1 METSTEELQSTNE
14 ELTAINEE
22 LNTRNQELKEVSEYA
37 QAIIESMHESLITM
51 SPDLRIRKANK
62 YFYDTFRVKPAQTEG
77 YYLYELGNG
86 QWEIPELQK
95 NLKLLQNS
103 NQQFANFEV
112 DHDFPGI
119 GRRSMLLDA
128 QKFTLKDR
136 KEESILLSIRDI
148 TTRKQI
154 ENSVRESEER
164 LQLLIQNTYDI
175 ITILSKEGDILY
187 ESNSV
192 ERILGYKPTERTGK
206 NIFKVPIVH
215 PDDIKQKEAA
225 FEKAVASSSEIV
237 KAEFRLRH
245 KDGSYKDIEAVYV
258 NLIHDSQIAGIVA
271 NYHDVADQRKVERQ
285 REEFVSIASHELK
298 TPVTSMK
305 GYIQILRDMFSVA
318 DDSMSADLM
327 EKLDYQVDR
336 LSNLIKD
343 LLDVT
348 MIREGKLEFRKT
360 DFDID
365 QLIHEVVTEMQLTTK
380 KHLIVA
386 DLKAGKKI
394 NADRERIGQ
403 VLSNLISNAVKYSP
417 DADKIIITSSS
428 NGENVAVSVQD
439 FGIGIRPDMQ
449 KKVFDRFFRFSDPA
463 GKNYPGLGLGL
474 YIASEIIKRHGGTIN
489 LASEKKQGSTF
500 SFTIP
505 YKN

>member
-327 EKLDYQVDR
+327 EKLDYQVD
-336 LSNLIKD
+336 
-343 LLDVT
+343 
-348 MIREGKLEFRKT
+348 
-360 DFDID
+360 FDID

>member
-1 METSTEELQSTNE
+1 LETSTEELQSTNE

-327 EKLDYQVDR
+327 EKLDYQVD
-336 LSNLIKD
+336 
-343 LLDVT
+343 
-348 MIREGKLEFRKT
+348 
-360 DFDID
+360 FDID

-463 GKNYPGLGLGL
+463 GKNYPGLGPGL